1 MHPDAAIDVGPGTGA
16 GPSRGAAAA
25 DADLGLRERKR
36 RATRRS
42 IQVAALRLIADRG
55 LDQVTVDDISREAGV
70 SPRTFFNYFPSKE
83 ASLTGDL
90 PILLSDEVAARFEN
104 AGPGGD
110 PLRDLVDIM
119 AEQAAS
125 DGTLDPELHQL
136 RRSVIHEYPQI
147 SAMRMDRIRS
157 FELEIADSV
166 TRRLQADARKR
177 GLDDDDPELPERGR
191 LTGVVMLS
199 LARAAWVA
207 WLEHPDDVSL
217 PDQLRRSYGQLRSVV
232 GGASAD

>member
-1 MHPDAAIDVGPGTGA
+1 MQPDASAAGGDV
-16 GPSRGAAAA
+16 
-25 DADLGLRERKR
+25 GLRERKR

-42 IQVAALRLIADRG
+42 IQVAALRLIAESG
-55 LDQVTVDDISREAGV
+55 LDQLTVDDISREAGV

-83 ASLTGDL
+83 ESLTGDL
-90 PILLSDEVAARFEN
+90 PIQFGDEVAARFED

-119 AEQAAS
+119 AGQAA

-147 SAMRMDRIRS
+147 AAMRLDRIRS

-166 TRRLQADARKR
+166 TRRLRADARKR
-177 GLDDDDPELPERGR
+177 GLDADDPALPERGR

-199 LARAAWVA
+199 LARAAWIA

-217 PDQLRRSYGQLRSVV
+217 PDQLHRSYEQLRSVV
-232 GGASAD
+232 GGTPSD

>member
-1 MHPDAAIDVGPGTGA
+1 MHPDAAIDVGAGTGA
-16 GPSRGAAAA
+16 GPSRGAAVAG
-25 DADLGLRERKR
+25 ADLGLRERKR

-42 IQVAALRLIADRG
+42 IQVAALRLIAESG

-90 PILLSDEVAARFEN
+90 PILLSDEVAARFED
-104 AGPGGD
+104 AGPSGD

-119 AEQAAS
+119 AEQAAG

-166 TRRLQADARKR
+166 TRRLRADARKR